1 MKETRIVECETTAGF
16 FKLELHQ
23 DWSPK
28 GYERAVHLFD
38 IGFYDNTHF
47 FRVVKNFL
55 VQFGIS
61 YSHDRFLSNIA
72 NTPLEDDPQL
82 NPPIPF
88 DEGVVS
94 FAGSGPNSRTSHL
107 FIAYG
112 PVKSFGKMLWETP
125 IGTVIEGMDTVR
137 SLYSE
142 YGEKPEQGQIHKRG
156 VHYIRTVF
164 PKLDKIIHCS
174 VEQDEVLETGTEEL
188 KSDVAA
194 GDQDSVKSKSELVK
208 SDSDVESEIKKE
220 DAGAVKS
227 DAAGIQEESRKTDN
241 RLVKSSSAN
250 DTVASQTGLDHLG
263 FPIAAAIGVFL
274 VIMCMLKRKRSKKT
288 INKTV

>member
-1 MKETRIVECETTAGF
+1 
-16 FKLELHQ
+16 
-23 DWSPK
+23 
-28 GYERAVHLFD
+28 
-38 IGFYDNTHF
+38 
-47 FRVVKNFL
+47 

-61 YSHDRFLSNIA
+61 YSHDRFLSKIA

-137 SLYSE
+137 NLYSE

-174 VEQDEVLETGTEEL
+174 VEQDEVLEKGTEEL

-194 GDQDSVKSKSELVK
+194 GNQDSVKSKSELVK
-208 SDSDVESEIKKE
+208 SDSKASDVISEIKKE
-220 DAGAVKS
+220 DAGTVKSDVKS
-227 DAAGIQEESRKTDN
+227 DAAGIQEKSRKADN
-241 RLVKSSSAN
+241 RLGKSSSAN

-288 INKTV
+288 MNKTV